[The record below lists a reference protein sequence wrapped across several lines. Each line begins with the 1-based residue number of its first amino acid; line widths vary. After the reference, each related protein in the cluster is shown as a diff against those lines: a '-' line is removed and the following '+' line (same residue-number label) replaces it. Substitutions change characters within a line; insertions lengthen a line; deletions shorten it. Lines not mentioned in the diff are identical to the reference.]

1 MGAGRE
7 NAKLLL
13 PIPIFHKWLQ
23 SNGIEVCGS
32 GGGGGGGL
40 VVAKAISFQ
49 LKSSH
54 TFHLESKEIERGR
67 DDGECWKSGGSVLSG
82 PL

>member
-1 MGAGRE
+1 M
-7 NAKLLL
+7 
-13 PIPIFHKWLQ
+13 
-23 SNGIEVCGS
+23 CGC

-49 LKSSH
+49 LKPSH

-67 DDGECWKSGGSVLSG
+67 DGGVLEKGRVGVEWSSLARTTDVSNRLTG
-82 PL
+82 WAREGK